1 MSSLPPNNKN
11 SKKKKFDFI
20 KYKTNTINS
29 LNEVENFLRNFNNLS
44 KYLKLYKILKLF
56 LKFFIRLTH
65 LHLLLIII

>member
-1 MSSLPPNNKN
+1 MSSLPPDKKN

-44 KYLKLYKILKLF
+44 KYLKLYKILK
-56 LKFFIRLTH
+56 
-65 LHLLLIII
+65 